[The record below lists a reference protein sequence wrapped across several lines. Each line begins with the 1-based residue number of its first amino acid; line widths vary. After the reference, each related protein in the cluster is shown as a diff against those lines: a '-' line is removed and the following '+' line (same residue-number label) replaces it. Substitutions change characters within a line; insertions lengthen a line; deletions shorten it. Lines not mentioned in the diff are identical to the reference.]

1 MRYKTAAILSVLLVG
16 GMFVF
21 PAVVLAIYLPSLKQD
36 LPNPLPIYEQVLLEI
51 SAFCLTWRFL
61 LTLPIV
67 SVLFTIAGLTNGKA
81 PAKPMTRKQASIAM
95 HGK

>member
-1 MRYKTAAILSVLLVG
+1 MRYKTAAILSVVLVG

-21 PAVVLAIYLPSLKQD
+21 PAVILAIFLPSLRQG
-36 LPNPLPIYEQVLLEI
+36 LPNPLPVYEQVLLEI

-61 LTLPIV
+61 LALPIL
-67 SVLFTIAGLTNGKA
+67 SVLFTIAGFTNAKA